1 MKIVFELSNLRIC
14 LEMLARF
21 QIPAELSQI
30 KQFLAVEAQ
39 TDWLD
44 AEMAQLKQ
52 RWEAFFAPVL
62 LAAEPIENASA
73 TEQEPA
79 LVLPEPITPIRF
91 KLPNATVGKTYQAAL
106 EWHDE
111 LSIRIIS
118 LTGLEEAGL
127 IYQPEQNLLSGE
139 PVQAGDYGLQIQ
151 YVSAE
156 NPEQTQT
163 VLLNFVINSDPKSL
177 WKNIPSQTDSLFWK
191 PDAAYQGAT
200 GHYGWQLAAASKR
213 GRSHAHVGSCRD
225 DDFAFCIEP
234 ETLWQVVAV
243 TDGAGSS
250 QYSREGAR
258 VIAQKSVALLTAQL
272 QHADAQI
279 SALIVEWQTTQQASD
294 EAVLKTRLCDLLTQT
309 LQQGVT
315 ELEALAREQQGSYR
329 DFYSTLLIAAHKSF
343 PKGEFVVSYWVGDG
357 GLGLYQAG
365 QKIDLLGTG
374 DSGDY
379 AGQTRFLDATSA
391 QPEEVFSRLYCRTV
405 KNFTALVLMSDG
417 ITDPLF
423 ETDNKLQTLGC
434 WDDFWQ
440 HIQPLLAENPMLT
453 AEQLTDW
460 LDFWSAGNH
469 DDRTL
474 AMIYR

>member
-21 QIPAELSQI
+21 QIPADLNQI

-44 AEMAQLKQ
+44 EEMVQLKQ
-52 RWEAFFAPVL
+52 RWDAFFTPAL
-62 LAAEPIENASA
+62 LATATLDNISA

-79 LVLPEPITPIRF
+79 LVLPQPITPIRF
-91 KLPNATVGKTYQAAL
+91 KLPNATVGKTYHAAL

-111 LSIRIIS
+111 RPIRIVS
-118 LTGLEEAGL
+118 LTGLEEVGL
-127 IYQPEQNLLSGE
+127 SYQPEQNLLSGE
-139 PVQAGDYGLQIQ
+139 PQQAGDYVLQIT
-151 YVSAE
+151 YCLEE
-156 NPEQTQT
+156 NLNLPQVTS
-163 VLLNFVINSDPKSL
+163 LNFVINNDPKSL
-177 WKNIPSQTDSLFWK
+177 WQAIPSQPAELFWK
-191 PDAAYQGAT
+191 PDTAYQGAT

-225 DDFAFCIEP
+225 DDFAFCIEA
-234 ETLWQVVAV
+234 ETLWHVVAV

-258 VIAQKSVALLTAQL
+258 VIAQQSVALLTAQL

-279 SALIVEWQTTQQASD
+279 SALVVKWQTTQQTRD
-294 EAVLKTRLCDLLTQT
+294 ETVLKTLLADLLTQT
-309 LQQGVT
+309 LQHCVA
-315 ELEALAREQQGSYR
+315 ELEALAQQQHGSYR
-329 DFYSTLLIAAHKSF
+329 DFYSTLLIAAHKAF
-343 PKGEFVVSYWVGDG
+343 PKGEFVVSYWIGDG

-374 DSGDY
+374 DSGEY
-379 AGQTRFLDATSA
+379 AGQTRFLDASAA
-391 QPEEVFSRLYCRTV
+391 QPEEVFNRVYCRTV

-440 HIQPLLAENPMLT
+440 HIQPLLAENPTLT
-453 AEQLTDW
+453 AQQLTDW